1 MHDKLTYASIQDK
14 GEGLPII
21 AAEDEETLN
30 HMQKKAVGPDSIML
44 EETEALG
51 DFSTELLTQKSIKK
65 NSKLYL

>member
-30 HMQKKAVGPDSIML
+30 HMKKGSWTRQHHVRG
-44 EETEALG
+44 
-51 DFSTELLTQKSIKK
+51 
-65 NSKLYL
+65 N